1 MLNLIPTT
9 RQTLLR
15 GGRAFSTT
23 ATARDLARMQVLG
36 RLAAD
41 PELKTTRNGKDFV
54 RYTVAT
60 SDPPSGPAE
69 DGERAPTT
77 TSYHR
82 FYAFGDRGV
91 DRMKNIKK
99 GYRVLVDA
107 EFRIEKTPGEEGQAG
122 RDTLLALHRG
132 IQVISK
138 PKEAGEA

>member
-1 MLNLIPTT
+1 
-9 RQTLLR
+9 
-15 GGRAFSTT
+15 
-23 ATARDLARMQVLG
+23 MQVLG

-41 PELKTTRNGKDFV
+41 PELKTTKNGKDYV

-60 SDPPSGPAE
+60 SDPPTGPAE

-82 FYAFGDRGV
+82 FYVFGDRGV

-107 EFRIEKTPGEEGQAG
+107 EFRIERTPAEQLATQ
-122 RDTLLALHRG
+122 RISVPNSVKLALAARWRLLPVG
-132 IQVISK
+132 
-138 PKEAGEA
+138 GRR

>member
-1 MLNLIPTT
+1 MLALNST
-9 RQTLLR
+9 RQTLFR
-15 GGRAFSTT
+15 GARTLSTS
-23 ATARDLARMQVLG
+23 AVRNDLARMQVLG

-41 PELKTTRNGKDFV
+41 PELKSTKNGKDYV

-60 SDPPSGPAE
+60 SDPPTGPAE

-82 FYAFGDRGV
+82 FYVFGDRGV
-91 DRMKNIKK
+91 DRMRNIKK

-107 EFRIEKTPGEEGQAG
+107 EFRIERTPAEGEQPARE
-122 RDTLLALHRG
+122 TLLALHRG

>member
-1 MLNLIPTT
+1 ML
-9 RQTLLR
+9 
-15 GGRAFSTT
+15 STS
-23 ATARDLARMQVLG
+23 AVRNDLARMQVLG

-41 PELKTTRNGKDFV
+41 PELKTTKNGKDYV

-60 SDPPSGPAE
+60 SDPPTGPAE

-82 FYAFGDRGV
+82 FYVFGERGV

-107 EFRIEKTPGEEGQAG
+107 EFRIERSPADGEIPAK
-122 RDTLLALHRG
+122 DTLLALHRKFIAEPG
-132 IQVISK
+132 RGPWPRRIQRLTD
-138 PKEAGEA
+138 